1 MPRTKPKSG
10 KVVSALDR
18 SPSHLLHRALK
29 LALDIYAEEVGEAE
43 ITQRQYAVLTAV
55 SAQPDAT
62 QNDLVRL
69 TGIDRS
75 TLADL
80 VQRMIDKGLLA
91 RERSATDARA
101 NAVSVA
107 PAGAAALK
115 AVAPKAAA
123 ADARLLKRLAGGG
136 RRAAFVGLLRD
147 LTKTDETPSRP
158 KEKAKPEK
166 PDKAASKKKKQRK
179 KAKKSR

>member
-1 MPRTKPKSG
+1 MARIKPKSG
-10 KVVSALDR
+10 KAVSALER
-18 SPSHLLHRALK
+18 SPGHLLHRALK
-29 LALDIYAEEVGEAE
+29 LALDIYAEEVGESE
-43 ITQRQYAVLTAV
+43 ITQRQYAVLAAV
-55 SAQPDAT
+55 SSHPDAT

-101 NAVSVA
+101 NAVRVA

-115 AVAPKAAA
+115 AVEPKAAA
-123 ADARLLKRLAGGG
+123 ADARLMKRLAGGG

-147 LTKTDETPSRP
+147 LVQTDDPPAKP
-158 KEKAKPEK
+158 KKKGEPEK
-166 PDKAASKKKKQRK
+166 PDKAASKKKKQK
-179 KAKKSR
+179 KKGKKSR